1 MNDTQIKTLD
11 QVRQFLEGTRVI
23 DLVIDAKED
32 RYAWIQHTLIRFRYR
47 QLSKAD
53 KGLLL
58 GFLQNKHGV
67 KQTRRQVLHYNI
79 TPLPY
84 AHNFSL
90 LGSQGVYTQRIN
102 RADLTPF
109 FAGIV

>member
-1 MNDTQIKTLD
+1 MKTIMNDTQIKTLD

-84 AHNFSL
+84 AHAIRS
-90 LGSQGVYTQRIN
+90 
-102 RADLTPF
+102 
-109 FAGIV
+109 